1 MKLAVTLVTLAVA
14 TATAGTVRL
23 ETLDLKLMSSGWGR
37 AIANQ
42 AVTTNPL
49 SIGGRAYPHGI
60 GTHAPSQWVLA
71 LDGKAVEFRAE
82 VGVDDQVQRGQPGS
96 IEFIVVAGEDEAW
109 RSGMMKPGE
118 PARSVRLPLAGVKQ
132 LILEVSDA
140 GDGKNFDHA
149 DWAAAELD
157 YAGDPPK
164 AVATPAVPE
173 EEALL
178 LTPPA
183 PKAPRLHGPK
193 VYGARPGHPFLY
205 RIPATGERPMVFAAE
220 GLPAGLELDPQSGI
234 VRGTTPARGDHRVT
248 FTARNAHGTD
258 ARTFTI
264 VAGDT
269 LALTP
274 PMGWNHWYTH
284 YNRITDA
291 TMREAADVMISSG
304 MADHGYQYVN
314 IDDCWMNAPE
324 AGKRQMDPKRIG
336 PERKADGSI
345 QPNAYFPDM
354 KGLANYIHAKGLK
367 AGLYTSPGPLTCA
380 GFGGAFGHEAQD
392 AKTFADWGYDFLKY
406 DWCSYGR
413 IAAAGRP
420 EDPAIPAWGKG
431 PPTLEGYQYPF
442 RKMGARLNQQ
452 DRDIVFNLCQYGMGE
467 VWKWGAE
474 VGGHSWRTTGDL
486 GLEKASHLPGFYAI
500 GLRNA
505 KLHEYAGPGHW
516 NDPDYILIGWY
527 GNARGLSEPEKA
539 PLTPNE
545 TYSYMSMWSLMA
557 APLFFSGDMSKL
569 DAFTLNVLCNPEVI
583 DVNQDVRGKQAHIV
597 RQTDTEL
604 VLAKPLESGAL
615 AVGLFALGRG
625 PRTISVSWTD
635 LGIEG
640 PRRVRDVWRG
650 ADAGILDGAWRV
662 DVPRHGV
669 SFIRLASPTTGP
681 DSTDR
686 RTIP

>member
-1 MKLAVTLVTLAVA
+1 MRSMWMGVVA
-14 TATAGTVRL
+14 GAIAARAAAGTMPL
-23 ETLDLKLMSSGWGR
+23 ETLDLKLMSSGWG
-37 AIANQ
+37 AALANR

-49 SIGGRAYPHGI
+49 SIGGKSYARGI

-71 LDGKAVEFRAE
+71 LDGKAAEFRAE
-82 VGVDDQVQRGQPGS
+82 VGVDDQVKPGQPGS
-96 IEFIVVAGEDEAW
+96 VEFVVIAGEDEVW
-109 RSGMMKPGE
+109 RSGVMRAGQ
-118 PARSVRLPLAGVKQ
+118 PAKSVRLPLTGVRQ

-140 GDGKNFDHA
+140 GDGRSHDHA
-149 DWAAAELD
+149 NWAAAEID
-157 YAGDPPK
+157 FADTPPK
-164 AVATPAVPE
+164 AVAAPAAPE
-173 EEALL
+173 EEAVI

-183 PKAPRLHGPK
+183 PKAPRIHGPK
-193 VYGARPGHPFLY
+193 VYGARPGKPFLY
-205 RIPATGERPMVFAAE
+205 RIPATGERPMVFDAS
-220 GLPAGLELDPQSGI
+220 GLPAGLDLDPQGGI
-234 VRGTTPARGDHRVT
+234 VRGTTPPRGAHRVT
-248 FTARNAHGTD
+248 FTARNAHGT
-258 ARTFTI
+258 AERTFTI

-291 TMREAADVMISSG
+291 TMREAADVLISSG

-314 IDDCWMNAPE
+314 IDDCWMNAP
-324 AGKRQMDPKRIG
+324 ALGKYQRDPKRIG
-336 PERKADGSI
+336 PERKPDGSI
-345 QPNAYFPDM
+345 QPNTYFPDM
-354 KGLANYIHAKGLK
+354 KGLADFIHAKGLK

-380 GFGGAFGHEAQD
+380 GFGGALGHEAQD

-413 IAAAGRP
+413 IAASGSP

-442 RKMGARLNQQ
+442 RKMGDLLKRQ

-467 VWKWGAE
+467 VWRWGAG

-486 GLEKASHLPGFYAI
+486 GLEKASRLPGFYSI

-505 KLHEYAGPGHW
+505 KLHEFARPGAW

-527 GNARGLSEPEKA
+527 GNAHGLREPEKA

-545 TYSYMSMWSLMA
+545 SYSYMSMWSLMA

-569 DAFTLNVLCNPEVI
+569 DPFTVNVLCNPEVI
-583 DVNQDVRGKQAHIV
+583 EVNQDVLGKQARIV

-604 VLAKPLESGAL
+604 VLAKPLEDGSL

-625 PRTISVSWTD
+625 RQTIAVSWD
-635 LGIEG
+635 ELAIRG
-640 PRRVRDVWRG
+640 PRRVRDVWRC
-650 ADAGILDGAWRV
+650 ADAGTADGQWKA

-669 SFIRLASPTTGP
+669 SFVRLVPAA
-681 DSTDR
+681 R
-686 RTIP
+686 R